1 MSSGAAWLTL
11 AGLGAYHGLNPAMGW
26 LFAVSQGLQSGE
38 RRAVVRSFLP
48 IAAGHEAAVVVV
60 AVLVLG
66 LGAVTDPAVLHVG
79 AAVVLIAFGFFRFA
93 RPRAHPRWTTMRV
106 TRGEL
111 TWWSFLMSSA
121 HGAGLMV
128 APVLLGGA
136 TASASEGHDLATA
149 ASAPAGVAAALVLG
163 GFVAAGCGGADGG
176 GTSSAITPATAPK
189 QHPGRP
195 ARADPAGAAHGRVG
209 LRGHDRLRARGAA
222 RQGRQDGACA
232 QEGRRRA

>member
-48 IAAGHEAAVVVV
+48 IAAGHEAAVVVI
-60 AVLVLG
+60 AVLVLV

-79 AAVVLIAFGFFRFA
+79 AAAVLIAFGIFRFA

-111 TWWSFLMSSA
+111 TLWSFLMSSA

-136 TASASEGHDLATA
+136 TASASEGHDLAMA
-149 ASAPAGVAAALVLG
+149 ASAPAGIAAVGVGLHLVAMVTVMATVALLVYAKLGVEVL
-163 GFVAAGCGGADGG
+163 
-176 GTSSAITPATAPK
+176 
-189 QHPGRP
+189 R
-195 ARADPAGAAHGRVG
+195 RAWINTDALWAGAFVLAGVIT
-209 LRGHDRLRARGAA
+209 LLT
-222 RQGRQDGACA
+222 
-232 QEGRRRA
+232 